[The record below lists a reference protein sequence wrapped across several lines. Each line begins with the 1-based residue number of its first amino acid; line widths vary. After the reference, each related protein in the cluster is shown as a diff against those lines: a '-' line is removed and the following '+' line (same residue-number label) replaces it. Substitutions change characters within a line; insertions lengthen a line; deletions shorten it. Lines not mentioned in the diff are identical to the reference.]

1 MITFSGCDCDPGL
14 VEGAARALVAAKG
27 KGTAANRLGADGAA
41 GGGVGGRL
49 HGAAGGGALGG
60 RRGRIAGSRTVTRA
74 DSLGLA
80 WSLC

>member
-14 VEGAARALVAAKG
+14 VEGAARALVAVKG
-27 KGTAANRLGADGAA
+27 KGTAADRLGADGTGGSV
-41 GGGVGGRL
+41 GGGL
-49 HGAAGGGALGG
+49 HGAAGGGVLGG